1 MGCYKYGNWL
11 ETLMKHSKK
20 YYNKGLIKRAAL
32 PPFLPIC
39 SSILSEYILW
49 SFDKTNL
56 SPLPASPFPARRTN
70 CYLWL
75 YYCSLCAK
83 SLQLC
88 PALCDPIAWIPSD
101 SLRPWDFPGKNTGV
115 GCHFLLQGSFLTR
128 GLNPCLLYL
137 LHWQAGFY
145 HQRHLV

>member
-11 ETLMKHSKK
+11 ETLMKHNKK
-20 YYNKGLIKRAAL
+20 YYNKGFIKKAAL
-32 PPFLPIC
+32 PPLLPIC

-101 SLRPWDFPGKNTGV
+101 STVHGISQARTLEWVAISFSRGASPPGDWTPVSCIFCTGRQV
-115 GCHFLLQGSFLTR
+115 
-128 GLNPCLLYL
+128 LY
-137 LHWQAGFY
+137 H
-145 HQRHLV
+145 